1 MLNGTPTRAGGFPSQ
16 RAVAAVRA
24 ADRRRP
30 VADRPLRGPR
40 CWKLA
45 CIAEGI
51 AATGP
56 GPDDHAEAD
65 RMTAK
70 VTPLAE
76 AALVAL
82 QRTV

>member
-1 MLNGTPTRAGGFPSQ
+1 LRRYAQRTGADLSQ
-16 RAVAAVRA
+16 IDHFVA
-24 ADRRRP
+24 
-30 VADRPLRGPR
+30 LG